1 VILASALTELDAWVQ
16 GVLFPVSV
24 AFIVGCAGVSVRCL
38 ISILREFQE
47 TRRDVLEAR
56 RELRRI
62 SHALVRAGIL
72 DDDPDG

>member
-1 VILASALTELDAWVQ
+1 MIAGALTDLDAWVQ

-38 ISILREFQE
+38 VRILREFQATQRE
-47 TRRDVLEAR
+47 VKEAR

-62 SHALVRAGIL
+62 THALARAGIL
-72 DDDPDG
+72 ADIDPDE